1 MQRWMRKKGAKIVPE
16 FIKSR
21 VRGRLYGYRKSQ
33 AKIEFDILHDET
45 GPVVSIN
52 NSIKF
57 RISEEDKAD
66 FSYHFITNGASI
78 EEMFGFI
85 QAANSARTLFDVG
98 AHKALFA
105 LVFCAINENN
115 HAVAYEPSP
124 SLSATAKHLSRIN
137 GYETRLDLQPSAIGD
152 ASRTVAAS
160 VDPTGF
166 ISFGN
171 ADESFDKFEVQ
182 ITTIDDECK
191 RLGLS
196 PDILKID
203 IEGYEYEA
211 LQGASDLLKF
221 RKPVI
226 CLELHLDIL
235 EQRGIDPR
243 LICDQLTKNGYRFFS
258 CLGQQM
264 SPQEVYG
271 SAYAVLRFIAQPPG
285 AN

>member
-1 MQRWMRKKGAKIVPE
+1 MQRWVRKNGAKVVPE

-21 VRGRLYGYRKSQ
+21 IRGRLYGYRKSQ
-33 AKIEFDILHDET
+33 ASIEFDILNDET
-45 GPVVSIN
+45 GPVVSID
-52 NSIKF
+52 NSI
-57 RISEEDKAD
+57 RIRIEEEDRED

-85 QAANSARTLFDVG
+85 QAAKSARTLFDVG
-98 AHKALFA
+98 AHKGLFS
-105 LVFCAINENN
+105 LVFCACNENN
-115 HAVAYEPSP
+115 RAVAYEPSP
-124 SLSATAKHLSRIN
+124 TLSAKASHLSRIN
-137 GYETRLDLQPSAIGD
+137 GFETRLNLQTSAIGD

-160 VDPTGF
+160 VDSTGF

-171 ADESFDKFEVQ
+171 ADESFDKFQVQ
-182 ITTIDDECK
+182 ITSIDDECR

-211 LQGASDLLKF
+211 LSGASELLKSG
-221 RKPVI
+221 KPVI

-235 EQRGIDPR
+235 EQRGIDPK
-243 LICDQLTKNGYRFFS
+243 LICNQLTKNGYRFFS
-258 CLGQQM
+258 CLGQPL
-264 SPQEVYG
+264 SPYEVYG
-271 SAYAVLRFIAQPPG
+271 SAYAVLRFIARPYG

>member
-1 MQRWMRKKGAKIVPE
+1 MQRWVRKKGAKVVPE

-21 VRGRLYGYRKSQ
+21 IRGRLYGYRKSQ
-33 AKIEFDILHDET
+33 ADIRFDISHDEA

-52 NSIKF
+52 NSI
-57 RISEEDKAD
+57 RIRINEEDRAD

-85 QAANSARTLFDVG
+85 QAAKSARTLFDVG
-98 AHKALFA
+98 AHKGLFS
-105 LVFCAINENN
+105 LVFCACNEINR
-115 HAVAYEPSP
+115 AVAYEPSP
-124 SLSATAKHLSRIN
+124 TLGAKAKHLAQIN
-137 GYETRLDLQPSAIGD
+137 GYEARFDLQPSAIGD
-152 ASRTVAAS
+152 VSRTVPAS
-160 VDPTGF
+160 VDSSGF
-166 ISFGN
+166 INFGQG
-171 ADESFDKFEVQ
+171 DESFDKFKIQ
-182 ITTIDDECK
+182 ITTIDDECE

-211 LQGASDLLKF
+211 LLGASDLLKL

-235 EQRGIDPR
+235 EKRGIDPK
-243 LICDQLTKNGYRFFS
+243 LICDQLTKNDYHFFS

-264 SPQEVYG
+264 SSQEVYG
-271 SAYAVLRFIAQPPG
+271 SAYAVLRLIAKPSN
-285 AN
+285 AS